1 MARPPPVPFTPVP
14 LLIVPVTYPKLELVN
29 DTFGLL
35 NCGVFVR
42 PVTN

>member
-1 MARPPPVPFTPVP
+1 
-14 LLIVPVTYPKLELVN
+14 VPVTYPKLELVN